1 MNNEKVLKKYG
12 IRKKVGIAIVLQGLL
27 IITALIITII
37 GIVKSTNSLNRLV
50 IYVGQAITCLSII
63 IFAFFHFKNANIKQ
77 FKVIINCYALLEALR
92 VALLNVNG
100 IKEPYAI
107 LAKFILVILACD
119 CILIAERLDKKSCV
133 YISYALLALE
143 IILYIVFLIGF
154 PVVGQR
160 KLYTILP
167 FVGILIA
174 SSICLFNK
182 ARIEQNEN
190 KKL

>member
-1 MNNEKVLKKYG
+1 MNNEEVIKKYG
-12 IRKKVGIAIVLQGLL
+12 IRKKVGIAIMLQVLLVT
-27 IITALIITII
+27 IALIITII
-37 GIVKSTNSLNRLV
+37 GIVKSTNSWNRLV

-63 IFAFFHFKNANIKQ
+63 IFGVFQLKNANVKQ
-77 FKVIINCYALLEALR
+77 FKVIINYYALLEAIR
-92 VALLNVNG
+92 VALLNVDG
-100 IKEPYAI
+100 IEKTYSI

-119 CILIAERLDKKSCV
+119 CVLLSERLDKKSSV
-133 YISYALLALE
+133 VISYALLALE
-143 IILYIVFLIGF
+143 TILYIVFLIGF

-182 ARIEQNEN
+182 ARIEQSESKN
-190 KKL
+190 